1 MSEKIKSY
9 KQELKSLHE
18 TSKEAERRAKAEQA
32 KGTEDFSLLIFDYF
46 FLNKSRT
53 LIFFKYPPK
62 SASTC
67 RDKEKTGRYEKA
79 KSRND

>member
-32 KGTEDFSLLIFDYF
+32 KGMENFSLFGFLSKSF
-46 FLNKSRT
+46 F
-53 LIFFKYPPK
+53 
-62 SASTC
+62 
-67 RDKEKTGRYEKA
+67 
-79 KSRND
+79 

>member
-32 KGTEDFSLLIFDYF
+32 KGTESLLFLRLF
-46 FLNKSRT
+46 FEIST
-53 LIFFKYPPK
+53 L
-62 SASTC
+62 
-67 RDKEKTGRYEKA
+67 G
-79 KSRND
+79 

>member
-32 KGTEDFSLLIFDYF
+32 KGTENLLFLRLF
-46 FLNKSRT
+46 F
-53 LIFFKYPPK
+53 
-62 SASTC
+62 
-67 RDKEKTGRYEKA
+67 E
-79 KSRND
+79 